1 MRDVGASL
9 GRTTYPHILKW
20 FRLRGFGQGTRNDLP
35 GFEAQGFITAV
46 DGKRVEFD
54 YRGIYRDV
62 INSVTTADVAWTA
75 ALMARLSDRQW
86 DDAFRAGG
94 YAPDERRR
102 YILKIKEKIGQGLA
116 LSAN

>member
-1 MRDVGASL
+1 MKRRVSSQ
-9 GRTTYPHILKW
+9 R
-20 FRLRGFGQGTRNDLP
+20 
-35 GFEAQGFITAV
+35 V

-94 YAPDERRR
+94 YTPDERRR
-102 YILKIKEKIGQGLA
+102 YILKIKEKIGQGLT